1 MGLYLYL
8 DAINHMLL
16 SSGEHLVSDLNDEA
30 GVDTSVAQFVLNQ
43 TIKATMMRGV
53 ANNRYVT
60 TIAANNAGKIIL
72 PTNACYVTT
81 IEPLFDPTTGE
92 VIQTSIKSGPNR
104 LFNINKQTDV
114 FTQLELELEV
124 IVLLGNA
131 GTNYGWDDIESSL
144 QRGIMESS
152 AREYQVITQGD
163 LDLDKR
169 MAVKE
174 QMHMARGRAADI
186 NKKNR
191 NIFWSGDV
199 GARAAVNRRGI
210 LSNDPY
216 FTRTRF

>member
-72 PTNACYVTT
+72 PTDACYVTT

-124 IVLLGNA
+124 IVLLGTA
-131 GTNYGWDDIESSL
+131 ETYYGWDDIESSL